1 MSVAENMLEGL
12 KSGLSRARGETAGTD
27 ELSKIIANIENA
39 VNQVQRSILDKKG
52 VTKSLGQLKA
62 SLLNNARIT

>member
-12 KSGLSRARGETAGTD
+12 KLGLSRATGATSGTD
-27 ELSKIIANIENA
+27 EVTKIIANIENA
-39 VNQVQRSILDKKG
+39 VSQVQRSVLDKKG